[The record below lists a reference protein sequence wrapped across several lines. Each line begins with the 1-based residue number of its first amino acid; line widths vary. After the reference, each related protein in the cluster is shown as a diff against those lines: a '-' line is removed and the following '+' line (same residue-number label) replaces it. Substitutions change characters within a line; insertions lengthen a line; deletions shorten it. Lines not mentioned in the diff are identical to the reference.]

1 MQRKGGDLR
10 ASRSA
15 LRALRSHFWEM
26 TGLQDELAL
35 MDSYLGLAMI
45 FLQKEFRT
53 WEYVYRGHIRGAV
66 NVFFF
71 VPFRPGLS
79 RTLLGRVSP
88 FFVFLKTRYT
98 RYTRCTC
105 CKLYA

>member
-71 VPFRPGLS
+71 FVPS
-79 RTLLGRVSP
+79 RGRSSVGCHR
-88 FFVFLKTRYT
+88 FL
-98 RYTRCTC
+98 CF
-105 CKLYA
+105 